1 VWQFYGSLNL
11 PISNNRLIWCPKF
24 CQGSLEEG
32 FEKEHMSPLLI
43 EGTTWNSANASR
55 DAFRR
60 VFEHI
65 PVQLTRNIE
74 FQSRSGTKPEAVN
87 TTFGAW
93 VETLSEEDS
102 IPFVFEF
109 CNGALCQKIESSFGI
124 PEYLKK
130 SCMILYI
137 NAGKTSNGVAFH
149 QHWQTWG
156 HLLAGKKMW
165 YVSPPG
171 NTPSRPFRYENE
183 NQLMKDGFQV
193 CEQNEGEIVFLPK
206 DWWHA
211 TFNKADWNL
220 AIGGQGGIGIGEY
233 DAARKLDETKL
244 KAMSKEERI
253 FQFFR

>member
-1 VWQFYGSLNL
+1 M
-11 PISNNRLIWCPKF
+11 F

-32 FEKEHMSPLLI
+32 FEKEHTTPLLI
-43 EGTTWNSANASR
+43 EGTAGNTANASR

-60 VFEHI
+60 VFAANR
-65 PVQLTRNIE
+65 VQLTRNIE

-87 TTFGAW
+87 TTFGEW
-93 VETLSEEDS
+93 VDTLSEENS

-109 CNGALCQKIESSFGI
+109 CNGALCNQIESSFGI

-137 NAGKTSNGVAFH
+137 NAGKASNGVAFH

-156 HLLAGKKMW
+156 HLLAGKKIW
-165 YVSPPG
+165 YVSE
-171 NTPSRPFRYENE
+171 PSNIPFRPYRYADEE
-183 NQLMKDGFQV
+183 QLAKAGFQV
-193 CEQNEGEIVFLPK
+193 CEQNEGEVVFLPK

-220 AIGGQGGIGIGEY
+220 AIGGEGGLASGEY
-233 DAARKLDETKL
+233 DAAHKFDEAKL
-244 KAMSKEERI
+244 KTMSTEERVL
-253 FQFFR
+253 QRTSKTTK